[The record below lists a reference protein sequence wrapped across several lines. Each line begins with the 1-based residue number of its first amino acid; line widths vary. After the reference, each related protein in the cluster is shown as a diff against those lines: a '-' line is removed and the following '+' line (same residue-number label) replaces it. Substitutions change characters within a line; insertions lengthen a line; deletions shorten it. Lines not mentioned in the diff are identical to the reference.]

1 MDAKEIQE
9 KIDILQKEVS
19 TVIKGKDEVIRKVIM
34 AILASGHVLLE
45 DVPGLGKTT
54 LAKAFSKALGFANKR
69 IQFTPDTMPSDIV
82 GMSIYNEQTNAFEY
96 VEGAAVNCNLLLGDE
111 INRTSSKTQSA
122 LLEAMAE
129 GCVTVDGVTHQLL
142 EPFVVMATQ
151 NPVTSGGTQALP
163 DSQLDRFMICLS
175 MGYPDAESQLAILK
189 IVSDRDLIEKVQP
202 VMTIEDVKQAKS
214 YVKNIAEKLK
224 EKKNYENITFA
235 SENSRCANML
245 SAVLKAHSTN
255 TKASSEDFVEGGIYS
270 HYFWGDS
277 GLDANK
283 LDQAIWS
290 GWCEGLGL
298 KTTEKPGEK
307 TETNKTEEKTPD
319 NKVTKE
325 KPEII
330 NKKDDNPEKA
340 SDNNEQVDG
349 EAHFVEKNIPDCKAF
364 FETLRA
370 SFSKWFGKL
379 KKYFT
384 RNNKEL

>member
-189 IVSDRDLIEKVQP
+189 NVSDRDLIEKVQP

-214 YVKNIAEKLK
+214 YVKNMQVNDEILRYIICLCEKTREHEHVELGISPRGVGALAEMAKA
-224 EKKNYENITFA
+224 FA
-235 SENSRCANML
+235 LCEGRTYVVPEDVLAIFPDVCAHRL
-245 SAVLKAHSTN
+245 ILN
-255 TKASSEDFVEGGIYS
+255 TKARRENVTAYEI
-270 HYFWGDS
+270 
-277 GLDANK
+277 LEEIAR
-283 LDQAIWS
+283 QV
-290 GWCEGLGL
+290 
-298 KTTEKPGEK
+298 EKPK
-307 TETNKTEEKTPD
+307 L
-319 NKVTKE
+319 
-325 KPEII
+325 
-330 NKKDDNPEKA
+330 
-340 SDNNEQVDG
+340 
-349 EAHFVEKNIPDCKAF
+349 
-364 FETLRA
+364 LR
-370 SFSKWFGKL
+370 K
-379 KKYFT
+379 
-384 RNNKEL
+384 

>member
-34 AILASGHVLLE
+34 AILASGHGLLE

-189 IVSDRDLIEKVQP
+189 NVSDRDLIEKVQP
-202 VMTIEDVKQAKS
+202 VMTIEDIKQAKS
-214 YVKNIAEKLK
+214 YVKNMQVKDEILRYIICLCEKTREHEHVELGISPRGVGALAEMAKS
-224 EKKNYENITFA
+224 FA
-235 SENSRCANML
+235 LCEGRTYVVPDDVLAIFPDVCAHRL
-245 SAVLKAHSTN
+245 ILN
-255 TKASSEDFVEGGIYS
+255 TKARRENVTAYEILEEIS
-270 HYFWGDS
+270 
-277 GLDANK
+277 
-283 LDQAIWS
+283 QQ
-290 GWCEGLGL
+290 
-298 KTTEKPGEK
+298 TEKPK
-307 TETNKTEEKTPD
+307 L
-319 NKVTKE
+319 
-325 KPEII
+325 
-330 NKKDDNPEKA
+330 
-340 SDNNEQVDG
+340 
-349 EAHFVEKNIPDCKAF
+349 
-364 FETLRA
+364 LR
-370 SFSKWFGKL
+370 K
-379 KKYFT
+379 
-384 RNNKEL
+384 

>member
-189 IVSDRDLIEKVQP
+189 NVFDRDLIEKVQP

-214 YVKNIAEKLK
+214 YVKNMQVNDEILRYIICLCEKTREHEHVELGISPRGVGALAEMAKA
-224 EKKNYENITFA
+224 FA
-235 SENSRCANML
+235 LCEGRTYVVPEDVLAIFPDVCAHRL
-245 SAVLKAHSTN
+245 ILN
-255 TKASSEDFVEGGIYS
+255 TKARRENVTAYEI
-270 HYFWGDS
+270 
-277 GLDANK
+277 LEEIA
-283 LDQAIWS
+283 QQV
-290 GWCEGLGL
+290 
-298 KTTEKPGEK
+298 EKPK
-307 TETNKTEEKTPD
+307 L
-319 NKVTKE
+319 
-325 KPEII
+325 
-330 NKKDDNPEKA
+330 
-340 SDNNEQVDG
+340 
-349 EAHFVEKNIPDCKAF
+349 
-364 FETLRA
+364 LR
-370 SFSKWFGKL
+370 K
-379 KKYFT
+379 
-384 RNNKEL
+384 

>member
-54 LAKAFSKALGFANKR
+54 LAKTFSKALGFANKR

-189 IVSDRDLIEKVQP
+189 NVSDRDLIEKVQP

-214 YVKNIAEKLK
+214 YVKNMQVNDEILRYIICLCEKTREHEHVELGISPRGVGALAEMAKA
-224 EKKNYENITFA
+224 FA
-235 SENSRCANML
+235 LCEGRTYVVPEDVLAIFPDVCAHRL
-245 SAVLKAHSTN
+245 ILN
-255 TKASSEDFVEGGIYS
+255 TKARRENVTAYEI
-270 HYFWGDS
+270 
-277 GLDANK
+277 LEEIA
-283 LDQAIWS
+283 QQV
-290 GWCEGLGL
+290 
-298 KTTEKPGEK
+298 EKPK
-307 TETNKTEEKTPD
+307 L
-319 NKVTKE
+319 
-325 KPEII
+325 
-330 NKKDDNPEKA
+330 
-340 SDNNEQVDG
+340 
-349 EAHFVEKNIPDCKAF
+349 
-364 FETLRA
+364 LR
-370 SFSKWFGKL
+370 K
-379 KKYFT
+379 
-384 RNNKEL
+384 

>member
-189 IVSDRDLIEKVQP
+189 NVSDRDLIEKVQP

-214 YVKNIAEKLK
+214 YVKNMQVNDEILRYIICLCEKTREHEHVELGISPRGVGALAEMAKA
-224 EKKNYENITFA
+224 FA
-235 SENSRCANML
+235 LCEGRTYVVPEDVLAIFPDVCAHRL
-245 SAVLKAHSTN
+245 ILN
-255 TKASSEDFVEGGIYS
+255 TKARRENVTAYEILEEFAQQV
-270 HYFWGDS
+270 
-277 GLDANK
+277 
-283 LDQAIWS
+283 
-290 GWCEGLGL
+290 
-298 KTTEKPGEK
+298 EKPK
-307 TETNKTEEKTPD
+307 L
-319 NKVTKE
+319 
-325 KPEII
+325 
-330 NKKDDNPEKA
+330 
-340 SDNNEQVDG
+340 
-349 EAHFVEKNIPDCKAF
+349 
-364 FETLRA
+364 LR
-370 SFSKWFGKL
+370 K
-379 KKYFT
+379 
-384 RNNKEL
+384 

>member
-111 INRTSSKTQSA
+111 INRTSSKSQSA

-189 IVSDRDLIEKVQP
+189 NVSDRDLIEKVQP

-214 YVKNIAEKLK
+214 YVKNMQVNDEILRYIICLCEKTREHEHVELGISPRGVGALAEMAKA
-224 EKKNYENITFA
+224 FA
-235 SENSRCANML
+235 LCEGRTYVVPEDVLAIFPDVCAHRL
-245 SAVLKAHSTN
+245 ILN
-255 TKASSEDFVEGGIYS
+255 TKARRENVTAYEI
-270 HYFWGDS
+270 
-277 GLDANK
+277 LEEIA
-283 LDQAIWS
+283 QQV
-290 GWCEGLGL
+290 
-298 KTTEKPGEK
+298 EKPK
-307 TETNKTEEKTPD
+307 L
-319 NKVTKE
+319 
-325 KPEII
+325 
-330 NKKDDNPEKA
+330 
-340 SDNNEQVDG
+340 
-349 EAHFVEKNIPDCKAF
+349 
-364 FETLRA
+364 LR
-370 SFSKWFGKL
+370 K
-379 KKYFT
+379 
-384 RNNKEL
+384 

>member
-45 DVPGLGKTT
+45 DVPGLEKTT

-189 IVSDRDLIEKVQP
+189 NVSDRDLIEKVQP
-202 VMTIEDVKQAKS
+202 VMTIEDIKQAKS
-214 YVKNIAEKLK
+214 YVKNMQVNDEILRYIICLCEKTREHEHVELGISPRGVGALAEMAKS
-224 EKKNYENITFA
+224 FA
-235 SENSRCANML
+235 LCEGRTYVVPDDVLAIFPDVCAHRL
-245 SAVLKAHSTN
+245 ILN
-255 TKASSEDFVEGGIYS
+255 TKARRENVTAYEI
-270 HYFWGDS
+270 
-277 GLDANK
+277 LEEIA
-283 LDQAIWS
+283 QQ
-290 GWCEGLGL
+290 
-298 KTTEKPGEK
+298 TEKPK
-307 TETNKTEEKTPD
+307 L
-319 NKVTKE
+319 
-325 KPEII
+325 
-330 NKKDDNPEKA
+330 
-340 SDNNEQVDG
+340 
-349 EAHFVEKNIPDCKAF
+349 
-364 FETLRA
+364 LR
-370 SFSKWFGKL
+370 K
-379 KKYFT
+379 
-384 RNNKEL
+384 

>member
-189 IVSDRDLIEKVQP
+189 NVSDRDLIEKVQP

-214 YVKNIAEKLK
+214 YVKNMQVNDEILRYIICLCEKTREHEHVELGISPRGVGALAEMAKA
-224 EKKNYENITFA
+224 FA
-235 SENSRCANML
+235 LCEGRTYVVPEDVLAIFPDVCAHRL
-245 SAVLKAHSTN
+245 ILN
-255 TKASSEDFVEGGIYS
+255 TKARRENVTAYEI
-270 HYFWGDS
+270 
-277 GLDANK
+277 LEETA
-283 LDQAIWS
+283 QQV
-290 GWCEGLGL
+290 
-298 KTTEKPGEK
+298 EKPK
-307 TETNKTEEKTPD
+307 L
-319 NKVTKE
+319 
-325 KPEII
+325 
-330 NKKDDNPEKA
+330 
-340 SDNNEQVDG
+340 
-349 EAHFVEKNIPDCKAF
+349 
-364 FETLRA
+364 LR
-370 SFSKWFGKL
+370 K
-379 KKYFT
+379 
-384 RNNKEL
+384 

>member
-175 MGYPDAESQLAILK
+175 MGYRIL
-189 IVSDRDLIEKVQP
+189 
-202 VMTIEDVKQAKS
+202 
-214 YVKNIAEKLK
+214 
-224 EKKNYENITFA
+224 
-235 SENSRCANML
+235 C
-245 SAVLKAHSTN
+245 
-255 TKASSEDFVEGGIYS
+255 
-270 HYFWGDS
+270 
-277 GLDANK
+277 
-283 LDQAIWS
+283 
-290 GWCEGLGL
+290 
-298 KTTEKPGEK
+298 
-307 TETNKTEEKTPD
+307 
-319 NKVTKE
+319 
-325 KPEII
+325 
-330 NKKDDNPEKA
+330 
-340 SDNNEQVDG
+340 
-349 EAHFVEKNIPDCKAF
+349 
-364 FETLRA
+364 
-370 SFSKWFGKL
+370 
-379 KKYFT
+379 
-384 RNNKEL
+384 

>member
-54 LAKAFSKALGFANKR
+54 LAIAFSKALGVANKR

-189 IVSDRDLIEKVQP
+189 NVSDRDLIEKVQP

-214 YVKNIAEKLK
+214 YVKNMQVNDEILRYIICLCEKTREHEHVELGISPRGVGALAEMAKA
-224 EKKNYENITFA
+224 FA
-235 SENSRCANML
+235 LCEGRTYVVPEDVLAIFPDVCAHRL
-245 SAVLKAHSTN
+245 ILN
-255 TKASSEDFVEGGIYS
+255 TKARRENVTAYEI
-270 HYFWGDS
+270 
-277 GLDANK
+277 LEEIA
-283 LDQAIWS
+283 QQV
-290 GWCEGLGL
+290 
-298 KTTEKPGEK
+298 EKPK
-307 TETNKTEEKTPD
+307 L
-319 NKVTKE
+319 
-325 KPEII
+325 
-330 NKKDDNPEKA
+330 
-340 SDNNEQVDG
+340 
-349 EAHFVEKNIPDCKAF
+349 
-364 FETLRA
+364 LR
-370 SFSKWFGKL
+370 K
-379 KKYFT
+379 
-384 RNNKEL
+384 

>member
-189 IVSDRDLIEKVQP
+189 NVSDRDLIEKVQP

-214 YVKNIAEKLK
+214 YVKNMQVNDEILRYIICLCEKTREHEHVELGISPRGVGALAEMAKA
-224 EKKNYENITFA
+224 FA
-235 SENSRCANML
+235 LCEGRTYVVPEDVLAIFPDVCAHRL
-245 SAVLKAHSTN
+245 ILN
-255 TKASSEDFVEGGIYS
+255 TKARSENVTAYEI
-270 HYFWGDS
+270 
-277 GLDANK
+277 LEEIA
-283 LDQAIWS
+283 QQV
-290 GWCEGLGL
+290 
-298 KTTEKPGEK
+298 EKPK
-307 TETNKTEEKTPD
+307 L
-319 NKVTKE
+319 
-325 KPEII
+325 
-330 NKKDDNPEKA
+330 
-340 SDNNEQVDG
+340 
-349 EAHFVEKNIPDCKAF
+349 
-364 FETLRA
+364 LR
-370 SFSKWFGKL
+370 K
-379 KKYFT
+379 
-384 RNNKEL
+384 

>member
-189 IVSDRDLIEKVQP
+189 NVSDRDLIEKVQS
-202 VMTIEDVKQAKS
+202 VMTIEDIKQAKS
-214 YVKNIAEKLK
+214 YVKNMQVKDEILR
-224 EKKNYENITFA
+224 YII
-235 SENSRCANML
+235 CL
-245 SAVLKAHSTN
+245 
-255 TKASSEDFVEGGIYS
+255 
-270 HYFWGDS
+270 
-277 GLDANK
+277 
-283 LDQAIWS
+283 
-290 GWCEGLGL
+290 C
-298 KTTEKPGEK
+298 EK
-307 TETNKTEEKTPD
+307 TREHE
-319 NKVTKE
+319 
-325 KPEII
+325 
-330 NKKDDNPEKA
+330 
-340 SDNNEQVDG
+340 
-349 EAHFVEKNIPDCKAF
+349 HVE
-364 FETLRA
+364 LH
-370 SFSKWFGKL
+370 
-379 KKYFT
+379 
-384 RNNKEL
+384 

>member
-142 EPFVVMATQ
+142 EPVVVMATQ

-189 IVSDRDLIEKVQP
+189 NVSDRDLIEKVQP

-214 YVKNIAEKLK
+214 YVKNMQVNDEILRYIICLCEKTREHEHVELGISPRGVGALAEMAKA
-224 EKKNYENITFA
+224 FA
-235 SENSRCANML
+235 LCEGRTYVVPEDVLAIFPDVCAHRL
-245 SAVLKAHSTN
+245 ILN
-255 TKASSEDFVEGGIYS
+255 TKARRENVTAYEI
-270 HYFWGDS
+270 
-277 GLDANK
+277 LEEIA
-283 LDQAIWS
+283 QQV
-290 GWCEGLGL
+290 
-298 KTTEKPGEK
+298 EKPK
-307 TETNKTEEKTPD
+307 L
-319 NKVTKE
+319 
-325 KPEII
+325 
-330 NKKDDNPEKA
+330 
-340 SDNNEQVDG
+340 
-349 EAHFVEKNIPDCKAF
+349 
-364 FETLRA
+364 LR
-370 SFSKWFGKL
+370 K
-379 KKYFT
+379 
-384 RNNKEL
+384 

>member
-189 IVSDRDLIEKVQP
+189 NVSDRDLIEKVQP
-202 VMTIEDVKQAKS
+202 VMTIEDVKQVKS
-214 YVKNIAEKLK
+214 YVKNMQVNDEILRYIICLCEKTREHEHVELGISPRGVGALAEMAKA
-224 EKKNYENITFA
+224 FA
-235 SENSRCANML
+235 LCEGRTYVVPEDVLAIFPDVCAHRL
-245 SAVLKAHSTN
+245 ILN
-255 TKASSEDFVEGGIYS
+255 TKARRENVTAYEI
-270 HYFWGDS
+270 
-277 GLDANK
+277 LEEIA
-283 LDQAIWS
+283 QQV
-290 GWCEGLGL
+290 
-298 KTTEKPGEK
+298 EKPK
-307 TETNKTEEKTPD
+307 L
-319 NKVTKE
+319 
-325 KPEII
+325 
-330 NKKDDNPEKA
+330 
-340 SDNNEQVDG
+340 
-349 EAHFVEKNIPDCKAF
+349 
-364 FETLRA
+364 LR
-370 SFSKWFGKL
+370 K
-379 KKYFT
+379 
-384 RNNKEL
+384 

>member
-189 IVSDRDLIEKVQP
+189 NVSDRDLIEKVQP

-214 YVKNIAEKLK
+214 YVKNMQVNDEILRYIICLCEKTREHEHVELGISPRGVGALAEMAKS
-224 EKKNYENITFA
+224 FA
-235 SENSRCANML
+235 LCEGRTYVVPDDVLAIFPDVCAHRL
-245 SAVLKAHSTN
+245 ILN
-255 TKASSEDFVEGGIYS
+255 TKARRENVTAYEI
-270 HYFWGDS
+270 
-277 GLDANK
+277 LEEIA
-283 LDQAIWS
+283 QQI
-290 GWCEGLGL
+290 
-298 KTTEKPGEK
+298 EKPKLLRKQQK
-307 TETNKTEEKTPD
+307 T
-319 NKVTKE
+319 
-325 KPEII
+325 
-330 NKKDDNPEKA
+330 
-340 SDNNEQVDG
+340 
-349 EAHFVEKNIPDCKAF
+349 
-364 FETLRA
+364 
-370 SFSKWFGKL
+370 
-379 KKYFT
+379 
-384 RNNKEL
+384 

>member
-189 IVSDRDLIEKVQP
+189 NVSDRDLIEKVQP

-214 YVKNIAEKLK
+214 YVKNMQVKDEILRYIICLCEKTREHEHVELGISPRGVGALAEMAKS
-224 EKKNYENITFA
+224 FA
-235 SENSRCANML
+235 LCEGRTYVVPDDVLAIFPDVCAHRL
-245 SAVLKAHSTN
+245 ILN
-255 TKASSEDFVEGGIYS
+255 TKARRENVTAYEI
-270 HYFWGDS
+270 
-277 GLDANK
+277 LEEIA
-283 LDQAIWS
+283 QQI
-290 GWCEGLGL
+290 
-298 KTTEKPGEK
+298 EKPK
-307 TETNKTEEKTPD
+307 L
-319 NKVTKE
+319 
-325 KPEII
+325 
-330 NKKDDNPEKA
+330 
-340 SDNNEQVDG
+340 
-349 EAHFVEKNIPDCKAF
+349 
-364 FETLRA
+364 LR
-370 SFSKWFGKL
+370 K
-379 KKYFT
+379 
-384 RNNKEL
+384 

>member
-142 EPFVVMATQ
+142 EPFVVMVTQ

-189 IVSDRDLIEKVQP
+189 NVSDRDLIEKVQP

-214 YVKNIAEKLK
+214 YVKNMQVNDEILRYIICLCEKTREHEHVELGISPRGVGALAEMAKA
-224 EKKNYENITFA
+224 FA
-235 SENSRCANML
+235 LCEGRTYVVPEDVLAIFPDVCAHRL
-245 SAVLKAHSTN
+245 ILN
-255 TKASSEDFVEGGIYS
+255 TKARRENVTAYEI
-270 HYFWGDS
+270 
-277 GLDANK
+277 LEEIA
-283 LDQAIWS
+283 QQV
-290 GWCEGLGL
+290 
-298 KTTEKPGEK
+298 EKPK
-307 TETNKTEEKTPD
+307 L
-319 NKVTKE
+319 
-325 KPEII
+325 
-330 NKKDDNPEKA
+330 
-340 SDNNEQVDG
+340 
-349 EAHFVEKNIPDCKAF
+349 
-364 FETLRA
+364 LR
-370 SFSKWFGKL
+370 K
-379 KKYFT
+379 
-384 RNNKEL
+384 

>member
-45 DVPGLGKTT
+45 DVLGLGKTT

-189 IVSDRDLIEKVQP
+189 NVSDRDLIEKVQP

-214 YVKNIAEKLK
+214 YVKNMQVNDEILRYIICLCEKTREHEHVELGISPRGVGALAEMAKS
-224 EKKNYENITFA
+224 FA
-235 SENSRCANML
+235 LCEGRTYVVPDDVLAIFPDVCAHRL
-245 SAVLKAHSTN
+245 ILN
-255 TKASSEDFVEGGIYS
+255 TKARRENVTAYEILEEIS
-270 HYFWGDS
+270 
-277 GLDANK
+277 
-283 LDQAIWS
+283 QQ
-290 GWCEGLGL
+290 
-298 KTTEKPGEK
+298 TEKPK
-307 TETNKTEEKTPD
+307 L
-319 NKVTKE
+319 
-325 KPEII
+325 
-330 NKKDDNPEKA
+330 
-340 SDNNEQVDG
+340 
-349 EAHFVEKNIPDCKAF
+349 
-364 FETLRA
+364 LR
-370 SFSKWFGKL
+370 K
-379 KKYFT
+379 
-384 RNNKEL
+384 

>member
-54 LAKAFSKALGFANKR
+54 LAKAFPKALGFANKR

-189 IVSDRDLIEKVQP
+189 NVSDRDLIEKVQP

-214 YVKNIAEKLK
+214 YVKNMQVNDEILRYIICLCEKTREHEHVELGISPRGVGALAEMAKA
-224 EKKNYENITFA
+224 FA
-235 SENSRCANML
+235 LCEGRTYVVPEDVLAIFPDVCAHRL
-245 SAVLKAHSTN
+245 ILN
-255 TKASSEDFVEGGIYS
+255 TKARRENVTAYEI
-270 HYFWGDS
+270 
-277 GLDANK
+277 LEEIA
-283 LDQAIWS
+283 QQV
-290 GWCEGLGL
+290 
-298 KTTEKPGEK
+298 EKPK
-307 TETNKTEEKTPD
+307 L
-319 NKVTKE
+319 
-325 KPEII
+325 
-330 NKKDDNPEKA
+330 
-340 SDNNEQVDG
+340 
-349 EAHFVEKNIPDCKAF
+349 
-364 FETLRA
+364 LR
-370 SFSKWFGKL
+370 K
-379 KKYFT
+379 
-384 RNNKEL
+384 

>member
-189 IVSDRDLIEKVQP
+189 NESDRDLIEKVQP

-214 YVKNIAEKLK
+214 YVKNMQVKDEILRYIICLCEKTREHEHVELGISPRGVGALAEMAKS
-224 EKKNYENITFA
+224 FA
-235 SENSRCANML
+235 LCEGRTYVVPDDVLAIFPDVCAHRL
-245 SAVLKAHSTN
+245 ILN
-255 TKASSEDFVEGGIYS
+255 TKARRENVTAYEI
-270 HYFWGDS
+270 
-277 GLDANK
+277 LEEIA
-283 LDQAIWS
+283 QQ
-290 GWCEGLGL
+290 
-298 KTTEKPGEK
+298 TEKPK
-307 TETNKTEEKTPD
+307 L
-319 NKVTKE
+319 
-325 KPEII
+325 
-330 NKKDDNPEKA
+330 
-340 SDNNEQVDG
+340 
-349 EAHFVEKNIPDCKAF
+349 
-364 FETLRA
+364 LR
-370 SFSKWFGKL
+370 K
-379 KKYFT
+379 
-384 RNNKEL
+384 